1 MTIRR
6 IIYQG
11 VVITTATIG
20 AVAPTTPKT
29 SGIQNFDPPNFGR
42 QFKATQEPIVQ
53 SFVTGAVNRSVPDG
67 DGEFRLPLTQKRVP
81 VHLYQD
87 VANAPQGY
95 VANTPKTSGL
105 QNFDSQPFK
114 LPFRFSDQI
123 NTPQFT
129 DASTSKQVIG
139 FDPLVT
145 SKSKAQ
151 FDVTV
156 IGQTTVVTA
165 TPITAGLQVF
175 DFQFQKLWK
184 PSNQQFTSFAPLGD
198 ITVTATPTTAGLQ
211 DFAPWLFVKPF
222 KANLQQDHA
231 LAPFG
236 YVANTP
242 ITSGLQDLVPVLF
255 QRPFKS
261 VLFQDIFSIPYG
273 YVANTPNTAG
283 LQDFSPL
290 LQKGFKAALQ
300 QLDAITS
307 TGTFVPANT
316 PITLGLQDFGPLFQK
331 PFKASLQQHE
341 TITPSGT
348 YIVANTPITGGIQGF
363 DFAYKKSFSASL
375 QALGTWGASEIVVAP
390 TPTSF
395 QFALLD
401 MKVLRQVFP
410 AYQQQFVAAQMLGDV
425 PLPPPSTETHIFPF
439 IANVGTMMQR
449 W

>member
-29 SGIQNFDPPNFGR
+29 SGIQNFDPPKFGR

-67 DGEFRLPLTQKRVP
+67 DGEFRLSLIRKRSP

-95 VANTPKTSGL
+95 VANTPITAGV
-105 QNFDSQPFK
+105 QAFDYQSLK
-114 LPFRFSDQI
+114 RSFRFLDQI
-123 NTPQFT
+123 NTSQFAA
-129 DASTSKQVIG
+129 ASTSIQAIG
-139 FDPLVT
+139 FDPVVA
-145 SKSKAQ
+145 SKAKAQ
-151 FDVTV
+151 FDVTSK
-156 IGQTTVVTA
+156 GQTTVAAA
-165 TPITAGLQVF
+165 TPITAGLQDF
-175 DFQFQKLWK
+175 DFQFQKPWK
-184 PSNQQFTSFAPLGD
+184 PSNQQFTSFAPLGA
-198 ITVTATPTTAGLQ
+198 ITVTATPITAGLQ

-222 KANLQQDHA
+222 KANLQQDHV

-236 YVANTP
+236 YIANTP

-290 LQKGFKAALQ
+290 LQKGFKATLQ

-316 PITLGLQDFGPLFQK
+316 PITSGLQDFSPLLQK

-341 TITPSGT
+341 VNTPSGT
-348 YIVANTPITGGIQGF
+348 YVVANTPITGGIQGF
-363 DFAYKKSFSASL
+363 DFEYKKSFNASL
-375 QALGTWGASEIVVAP
+375 QALGTWGASEIVVAS

-401 MKVLRQVFP
+401 MKPLRQFFP

-425 PLPPPSTETHIFPF
+425 PAPPAVVEVKYFPF
-439 IANVGTMMQR
+439 IANVGTMMCR
-449 W
+449 

>member
-11 VVITTATIG
+11 IALTLPTLG
-20 AVAPTTPKT
+20 AVAPTTPVT
-29 SGIQNFDPPNFGR
+29 AGIQDFDPPKFGR

-53 SFVTGAVNRSVPDG
+53 TFVTGAVNKSVPDG
-67 DGEFRLPLTQKRVP
+67 DGEFRLPLTQKKVP

-87 VANAPQGY
+87 IVNAPFGY
-95 VANTPKTSGL
+95 VANTPITSGL
-105 QNFDSQPFK
+105 QDFDSQSFK
-114 LPFRFSDQI
+114 RSFRFSDQTS
-123 NTPQFT
+123 TPQFT
-129 DASTSKQVIG
+129 ADSIPIQVTG
-139 FDPLVT
+139 FDPIVA
-145 SKSKAQ
+145 SKAKAQ
-151 FDVTV
+151 FDVTS
-156 IGQTTVVTA
+156 IGQTTVAVA
-165 TPITAGLQVF
+165 TPITAGLQDF
-175 DFQFQKLWK
+175 DFQFQKPWK
-184 PSNQQFTSFAPLGD
+184 PSNQQFTSFAPLGN

-231 LAPFG
+231 LAPLG

-242 ITSGLQDLVPVLF
+242 ITSGLQDLVPALF

-273 YVANTPNTAG
+273 YVANTHNTAG
-283 LQDFSPL
+283 LQDFGPL
-290 LQKGFKAALQ
+290 LQKGFKTTLQ

-316 PITLGLQDFGPLFQK
+316 PTTSGLQDFSPLFQK

-341 TITPSGT
+341 VNTSSGT
-348 YIVANTPITGGIQGF
+348 YIIASTPITGGIQGF

-375 QALGTWGASEIVVAP
+375 QALGTWGASEIVVAS

-401 MKVLRQVFP
+401 MKPLRQVFP

-425 PLPPPSTETHIFPF
+425 PAPPVVVEVKYFPF
-439 IANVGTMMQR
+439 IANVGTMMCR
-449 W
+449 